1 MEKNLQYI
9 QQNLEHIKA
18 FKWFI
23 TDIGN
28 TKWEQEFHIFYAPGK
43 SHLEIAKENNIDTD
57 VIIGGGYVFYDD
69 SNKNN
74 LEVFLFGVAPEI
86 GTVPCRSFY
95 DCDSNVCAT
104 KVASLIDK
112 WNEVTGN
119 SFGSRARDDNDMFEV
134 LFTRANPE
142 DIISEDYKNPES
154 VGFYYF
160 D

>member
-74 LEVFLFGVAPEI
+74 LEVFLLGVAPEI

-95 DCDSNVCAT
+95 DCDSSTCT
-104 KVASLIDK
+104 KKVASLIDK

-119 SFGSRARDDNDMFEV
+119 SFGSTDDVFEV
-134 LFTRANPE
+134 LFTRDSPE
-142 DIISEDYKNPES
+142 NIINNGYKNLES
-154 VGFYYF
+154 VGFF
-160 D
+160 DLD